1 MTHIRR
7 YIIALLFLFADH
19 AFGQVSSSR
28 PGFISYS
35 NPVITK
41 AHTSQPIANRL
52 RVVMMTDFP
61 PIGVVKAGNV
71 PNDQKSDPDD
81 MQSIVR
87 FLLYANEFDI
97 EGIVVSS
104 GTFANTAKKINMLP
118 TRYPRANQLN
128 SLT

>member
-1 MTHIRR
+1 
-7 YIIALLFLFADH
+7 
-19 AFGQVSSSR
+19 
-28 PGFISYS
+28 
-35 NPVITK
+35 
-41 AHTSQPIANRL
+41 
-52 RVVMMTDFP
+52 
-61 PIGVVKAGNV
+61 
-71 PNDQKSDPDD
+71 